1 MRINILFFFVII
13 GFYRCLPRT
22 HWPVERRTRSC
33 LRRFEPISPPH
44 HHQCHITVTFG
55 VGVTALT
62 YWPMEMD
69 LESSCLTYLPDL
81 PTRPIHL
88 DWPTHLTH
96 PPGRTFLPDS
106 STWSYSVLTW
116 HTSLNTHLIIWL
128 LIIDQFPIWPT
139 WYAIGLEQFRNIHKT
154 FFSQFN
160 IGSIDGS
167 VKIIFQV
174 ETAQLAAHR
183 WKIKHGQWWWWWLC
197 LLWWL
202 C

>member
-1 MRINILFFFVII
+1 MSPENTLACREKNKKLLEEVRTNISSSSSSMSFHSDLWCRGDCSNLLTNGN
-13 GFYRCLPRT
+13 GFRVLL
-22 HWPVERRTRSC
+22 S
-33 LRRFEPISPPH
+33 
-44 HHQCHITVTFG
+44 
-55 VGVTALT
+55 
-62 YWPMEMD
+62 
-69 LESSCLTYLPDL
+69 DL
-81 PTRPIHL
+81 PT
-88 DWPTHLTH
+88 WPTHLTH
-96 PPGRTFLPDS
+96 PPGLTYLPDS

-116 HTSLNTHLIIWL
+116 HTSLNTHLITWL

-139 WYAIGLEQFRNIHKT
+139 WYAIGLEQFRNIRKT
-154 FFSQFN
+154 FLFSQFN

-183 WKIKHGQWWWWWLC
+183 WKIEHGQWWWWWWWLC

>member
-1 MRINILFFFVII
+1 MSPENTLACREKNKKLLEEVRTNISSSSSSMSFHSDLWCRGDCSNLLTNGN
-13 GFYRCLPRT
+13 GFRVLLS
-22 HWPVERRTRSC
+22 H
-33 LRRFEPISPPH
+33 
-44 HHQCHITVTFG
+44 
-55 VGVTALT
+55 
-62 YWPMEMD
+62 
-69 LESSCLTYLPDL
+69 L
-81 PTRPIHL
+81 PT
-88 DWPTHLTH
+88 WPTHPTH
-96 PPGRTFLPDS
+96 PPGLTYPSDP
-106 STWSYSVLTW
+106 STW
-116 HTSLNTHLIIWL
+116 THLPTWLIHLVLLSAHLTYQPEYSPDYMIIKH
-128 LIIDQFPIWPT
+128 QFPIWPT